1 MKPAVVTVQEFDLIF
16 GRQCPREQS
25 TPNSAKTAIHRRPAS
40 HDTSMSA
47 SQQQASPFEEPSL
60 LTNQTDLASNIEKR
74 VCIRLNLR

>member
-16 GRQCPREQS
+16 GQCPREQI
-25 TPNSAKTAIHRRPAS
+25 TPSSAKTATHRRPAS
-40 HDTSMSA
+40 HDTSMPA
-47 SQQQASPFEEPSL
+47 LQQQASPFEEPSL